1 MVPAA
6 SEEQLQRPTPP
17 ASGRSPFSRRA
28 EDRWYVA
35 DPRWATDLHRLCER
49 ALPKGF
55 DDYRGFTRKLTQ
67 FVSKSSAAASAARGG
82 PWTTRR
88 FSPSTGRLRDR
99 VIDEDQKAPDVAR
112 SGLGAQPSKCVTLSM
127 RPRDALNRRH

>member
-49 ALPKGF
+49 ALPKEF
-55 DDYRGFTRKLTQ
+55 DDYRGFTRKLTR
-67 FVSKSSAAASAARGG
+67 FVSKSSAAASAARGETVDDETILAVDRAG
-82 PWTTRR
+82 SVTGSSTRTR
-88 FSPSTGRLRDR
+88 KLLMWH
-99 VIDEDQKAPDVAR
+99 DQVMVR
-112 SGLGAQPSKCVTLSM
+112 
-127 RPRDALNRRH
+127 NRASA